1 MELESR
7 RDLQLLEALEHES
20 TITQRT
26 LASRLGMALG
36 ALAGGAVILSPVSFI
51 WVAPVSSLVTILG
64 AQLFRRPA
72 LAP

>member
-7 RDLQLLEALEHES
+7 RDLQLLEALEQES

-36 ALAGGAVILSPVSFI
+36 LPTSI
-51 WVAPVSSLVTILG
+51 SS
-64 AQLFRRPA
+64 A
-72 LAP
+72 